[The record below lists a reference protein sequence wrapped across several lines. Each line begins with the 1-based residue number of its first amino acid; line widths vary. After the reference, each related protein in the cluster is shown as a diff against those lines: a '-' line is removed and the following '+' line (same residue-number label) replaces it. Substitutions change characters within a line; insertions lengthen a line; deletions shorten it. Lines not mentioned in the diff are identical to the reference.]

1 MNRQFLLNAHP
12 VGDIKL
18 TDLKYHESPMPVM
31 GEGEILVKMEYL
43 AVEPAMRGWMAGRS
57 DYTEPLKVGDLMRG
71 FGAGEVIESANSLY
85 QVGCRVSGLLGMQ
98 EYAVTNGENFPIGII
113 DEAIDTASHLGVLG
127 VTGLTAYCGLKAIGQ
142 PKVGET
148 VLVSAAA
155 GATGSVVGQLAK
167 LQGCR
172 VIGLAGS
179 AKKCE
184 WLTGELGFDAAINYK
199 TDNVAESIQQHC
211 PGGIDIY
218 WDNVGGAI
226 LDLALEQLAVGA
238 RIVVCGGISRYNV
251 SGEVP
256 GPKNYFNI
264 VFNNALMKGFVV
276 SHYAH
281 LFPEAI
287 AELKKYLLSGE
298 LKHHEDIVEG
308 FEQAPVALQRL
319 FNGDNVG
326 KQLVKV

>member
-1 MNRQFLLNAHP
+1 MNRQFLLSAHP

-18 TDLKYHESPMPVM
+18 TDLKYHQAAMPVM
-31 GEGEILVKMEYL
+31 DEGEILVKMEYL

-85 QVGCRVSGLLGMQ
+85 TVGTRVSGLFGMQ

-113 DEAIDTASHLGVLG
+113 DKAIDTATHLGVLG

-142 PKVGET
+142 PKAGDT

-155 GATGSVVGQLAK
+155 GATGSIVGQLAK
-167 LQGCR
+167 LQDCR

-179 AKKCE
+179 SEKCE
-184 WLTGELGFDAAINYK
+184 WLSSELGFDQTINYK
-199 TDNVAESIQQHC
+199 TDNVAESIQRYC
-211 PGGIDIY
+211 PEGIDIY
-218 WDNVGGAI
+218 WDNVGGEI
-226 LDLALEQLAVGA
+226 LDIALGHLAQGA
-238 RIVVCGGISRYNV
+238 RVVVCGGISRYNV
-251 SGEVP
+251 AGEVP

-264 VFNNALMKGFVV
+264 VFKNALLKGFVV
-276 SHYAH
+276 SHYAE

-287 AELKKYLLSGE
+287 AELKKYLLNGE

-326 KQLVKV
+326 KQLVKI